1 MPRYLVFDLDGALA
15 RARLDDDLAPV
26 TCQTLWER
34 MLPFEGRG
42 LPARHSGTEA
52 GFHFDPTIVV
62 PVENATAHLIK
73 GDVVFIHYPHRMRHG
88 HPEPISEVIW
98 CYGRYNMAIAPGKQE
113 HEIGNV
119 FATLMPGSEAFY
131 AKSERLLTHGPLPLR
146 VAGEIG

>member
-1 MPRYLVFDLDGALA
+1 VARYLVFDLGGAVT
-15 RARLDDDLAPV
+15 RARLDDEMAPV

-34 MLPFEGRG
+34 MLPYDGPAF
-42 LPARHSGTEA
+42 PARHSGTEA
-52 GFHFDPTIVV
+52 GFHFDPSIVI
-62 PVENATAHLIK
+62 PTENATAQLIK

-113 HEIGNV
+113 HVLGNV

-131 AKSERLLTHGPLPLR
+131 AMSERLFTEGSKALKVT
-146 VAGEIG
+146 GEVD